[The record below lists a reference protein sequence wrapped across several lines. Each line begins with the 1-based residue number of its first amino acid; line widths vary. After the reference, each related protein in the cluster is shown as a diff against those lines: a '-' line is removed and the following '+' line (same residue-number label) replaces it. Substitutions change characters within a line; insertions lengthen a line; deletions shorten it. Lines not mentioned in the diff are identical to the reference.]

1 MNSSYWG
8 KTVFKLLNLTKS
20 VYNFSNNNSKT
31 ENSGIKA
38 ATIFII
44 FWKFLMFNQILL
56 SPQVKRWAIITY
68 KHGIHELCH
77 ELPNDLRLSIL
88 GN

>member
-8 KTVFKLLNLTKS
+8 KTVIKPLNLTNS
-20 VYNFSNNNSKT
+20 VYNFSNKNSKT

-38 ATIFII
+38 ATIFI
-44 FWKFLMFNQILL
+44 FWEFLMFNQILL
-56 SPQVKRWAIITY
+56 SPQVKRCAIITH
-68 KHGIHELCH
+68 KHGIYELPH